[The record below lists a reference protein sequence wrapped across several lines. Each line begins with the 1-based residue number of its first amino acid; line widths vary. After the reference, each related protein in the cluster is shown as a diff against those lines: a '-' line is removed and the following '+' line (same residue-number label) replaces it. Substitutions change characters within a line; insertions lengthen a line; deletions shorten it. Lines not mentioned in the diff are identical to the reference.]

1 MTPPAVSEVK
11 SAATQEA
18 IAEEPLLPPKLLLGP
33 GRQNRLIGTHP
44 PAQTKQGANR
54 AYSAIC
60 RHDRLEVR
68 VTLGDRAGQ

>member
-33 GRQNRLIGTHP
+33 RP
-44 PAQTKQGANR
+44 PEQAD
-54 AYSAIC
+54 
-60 RHDRLEVR
+60 RHAPTCTDEARSQPRVFGDPAPCRLE
-68 VTLGDRAGQ
+68 L